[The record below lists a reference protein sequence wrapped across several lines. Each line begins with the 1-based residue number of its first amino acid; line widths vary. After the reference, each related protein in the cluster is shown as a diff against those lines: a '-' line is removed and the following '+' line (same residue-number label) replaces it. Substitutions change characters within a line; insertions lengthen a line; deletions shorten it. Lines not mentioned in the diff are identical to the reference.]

1 MDTCRF
7 RVANRDGSDQRVLVD
22 MRSDAFDPEWAP
34 DGRRLVF
41 TSLDRGNWDVYVI
54 DEDSRRIRQVTSH
67 GADGSVSV
75 VLARRAVDIFS
86 SNRTGR
92 YEVYRLPAEAHR
104 DDDAVQ
110 VTRGGG
116 LAGVE
121 SFDGR
126 YLVYELNQNGNPAMA
141 SDTPLWRVALDGS
154 DEPTQVLD
162 AWGPRADKGW
172 RLTENGIYFLI
183 NRPNF
188 IVRYLDFKN
197 GQASDVYRG
206 IGGALYPSVSPD
218 ERTVLV
224 AKEPLRTSELWLV
237 ENFRR

>member
-1 MDTCRF
+1 MTTCSTAESWCSRETASASRSSEVAAMDTCRF

-41 TSLDRGNWDVYVI
+41 ASLDRGNWDVYVI

-141 SDTPLWRVALDGS
+141 SDTPLLESRSGWPAMNRPRCSTRG
-154 DEPTQVLD
+154 
-162 AWGPRADKGW
+162 GPATDKGW
-172 RLTENGIYFLI
+172 RLTRKRDLLSHQSPQFH
-183 NRPNF
+183 RPLSRF
-188 IVRYLDFKN
+188 QER
-197 GQASDVYRG
+197 
-206 IGGALYPSVSPD
+206 PS
-218 ERTVLV
+218 
-224 AKEPLRTSELWLV
+224 
-237 ENFRR
+237 